1 MMMMKTMAAA
11 YIVYRLRI
19 RIKIYIYLLLKMK
32 KKKRYYRY
40 SQLAMLEPV
49 QQEN

>member
-19 RIKIYIYLLLKMK
+19 RIKIYIFIIKNEK
-32 KKKRYYRY
+32 KKHYYRY